1 MSRFLISLL
10 LIALTASAEFQN
22 SRTVDSTYQP
32 ASITPL
38 TEAQL
43 ANAWQLTEEEWDR
56 YRRLMQGPLGLYS
69 PNLDPLSALGIEAR
83 SVEERQRY
91 AILQVKAEAARIEK
105 LLIYQRAYDE
115 AWTLQFPGQMR
126 VNDLLPVASPLQ
138 VAERLAVFVKA
149 ECRQCEQKIQQLQT
163 SNSPFDLYLVDSR
176 QDDNRIR
183 QWALNAGI
191 DPNKVQERRITL
203 NHDNGRWQSL
213 GLAGDLPA
221 VVHRVDGQW
230 IRQ

>member
-221 VVHRVDGQW
+221 VVHRVDVQW

>member
-1 MSRFLISLL
+1 MSRVLISFL
-10 LIALTASAEFQN
+10 LIALTANAEVQN
-22 SRTVDSTYQP
+22 DRAVDSTYQP
-32 ASITPL
+32 TSITPL

-43 ANAWQLTEEEWDR
+43 AHAWQLTEEEWDR
-56 YRRLMQGPLGLYS
+56 YRRLIQGPLGLYS

-91 AILQVKAEAARIEK
+91 AILQVKAEAARVEK

-126 VNDLLPVASPLQ
+126 VNDLLPVASPSQ

-183 QWALNAGI
+183 QWALNAGV
-191 DPNKVQERRITL
+191 DSNKVQDRRITL

-221 VVHRVDGQW
+221 VVHREDGQW
-230 IRQ
+230 VRQ

>member
-1 MSRFLISLL
+1 MSRFLISFL
-10 LIALTASAEFQN
+10 LIALTASAEVQN

-43 ANAWQLTEEEWDR
+43 AHAWQLTGEDWDR

-91 AILQVKAEAARIEK
+91 AILQVKAEAARVEK

-183 QWALNAGI
+183 QWALNAGV
-191 DPNKVQERRITL
+191 DPNKVQDRRITL

-230 IRQ
+230 VRQ